1 MKILIIEDEPS
12 IAAPIQRILE
22 RRAYAVDYVE
32 DGRSGYEMA
41 KINEYDCI
49 LLDLNLPEMDGLEV
63 AKMLRKDKISTPIL
77 MLTARTT
84 QQDKWEGFE
93 SGTDD
98 YLTKP
103 FDIKELLLRIK
114 ALVRRNSKNEGTT
127 LSVEDLTLDLDSLLV
142 TKGSEEI
149 TLNNKE
155 FGILEYLL
163 RNKGKVVS
171 TEELL
176 EHVWN
181 SDVDSF
187 TQAIRT
193 HIKTLRQKIDP
204 NKKIILTKR
213 GVGYVIR

>member
-32 DGRSGYEMA
+32 DGRSGYKMA

>member
-1 MKILIIEDEPS
+1 MKILIIEDEKQ

-22 RRAYAVDYVE
+22 RRSYAVDYAE

-49 LLDLNLPEMDGLEV
+49 LLDLNLPEIDGLEV
-63 AKMLRKDKISTPIL
+63 ARKLREDKISTPIL
-77 MLTARTT
+77 MLTARSA
-84 QQDKWEGFE
+84 QHEKWEGFE
-93 SGTDD
+93 AGTDD

-103 FDIKELLLRIK
+103 FDIKELILRIE
-114 ALVRRNSKNEGTT
+114 ALIRLSSKNSEKT
-127 LSVEDLTLDLDSLLV
+127 LKVNEIEIDTEALTVKKSG
-142 TKGSEEI
+142 KEI
-149 TLNNKE
+149 ELNNKE

-171 TEELL
+171 SEELL

-187 TQAIRT
+187 SQAIRT
-193 HIKTLRQKIDP
+193 HIKTLRQKVDP
-204 NKKIILTKR
+204 TKKIILTKR
-213 GVGYVIR
+213 GKGYVIS

>member
-1 MKILIIEDEPS
+1 MKILIIEDEPN

-63 AKMLRKDKISTPIL
+63 ARMLRKDKISTPIL
-77 MLTARTT
+77 MLTARNT

-127 LSVEDLTLDLDSLLV
+127 LSVGDLTLDLDSLLV

-204 NKKIILTKR
+204 KKQIILTKR